1 MQNSKLLSVL
11 KRRHRQT
18 IPQIKFKTIFGFSS
32 EDFIPLKVGKEEDRG
47 CEGVV
52 DLVTE
57 GEKNRLQKN
66 PLDLEPVYII

>member
-1 MQNSKLLSVL
+1 MQNNKLLSTL
-11 KRRHRQT
+11 KRIHRQI

-32 EDFIPLKVGKEEDRG
+32 EDFIPLKVGKEEDEG

-57 GEKNRLQKN
+57 EKKKTS
-66 PLDLEPVYII
+66 EESS